1 MRESEQEVPGTAVCS
16 PCPLE
21 AAPRM
26 GVLGGEKNHERSNRT
41 EIRLSKL

>member
-1 MRESEQEVPGTAVCS
+1 MRESEQEVPGTAVGR

-21 AAPRM
+21 AAPRI
-26 GVLGGEKNHERSNRT
+26 GVLGGEKNHERPDRT